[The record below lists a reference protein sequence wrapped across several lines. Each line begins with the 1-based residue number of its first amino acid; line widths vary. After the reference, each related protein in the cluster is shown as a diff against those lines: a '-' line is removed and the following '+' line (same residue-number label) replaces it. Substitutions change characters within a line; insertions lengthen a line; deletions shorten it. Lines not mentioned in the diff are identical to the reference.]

1 MYNIISTG
9 SKGNAVIYFDSI
21 LIDCGVPYSHIKPY
35 IDKIQMVLLTHQ
47 HSDHIN
53 MSTIKQIQFN
63 RPSIR
68 FGCGVFLSE
77 ILSDVRNVDVFEAG
91 RIYNYGLFK
100 VSPIILYHDVLNFG
114 YRIFKDG
121 KKVIHATDTVTL
133 DGITAKNYDLY
144 AIECNYDEDKV
155 FDVIREKTARGEYAH
170 QRGSINSHLS
180 KQQAQAFV
188 LNNAGTNYEFIML
201 HQSSEF

>member
-35 IDKIQMVLLTHQ
+35 IDKIQIVLLTHQ

-68 FGCGVFLSE
+68 FGCGAFLSE
-77 ILSDVRNVDVFEAG
+77 ILSCVRNVDVFEAG
-91 RIYNYGLFK
+91 KIYNYGLFK
-100 VSPIILYHDVLNFG
+100 ISPIILYHDVLNFG
-114 YRIFKDG
+114 YRILK
-121 KKVIHATDTVTL
+121 TV
-133 DGITAKNYDLY
+133 K
-144 AIECNYDEDKV
+144 
-155 FDVIREKTARGEYAH
+155 R
-170 QRGSINSHLS
+170 LS
-180 KQQAQAFV
+180 
-188 LNNAGTNYEFIML
+188 ML
-201 HQSSEF
+201 PIQ